1 MYALIEFAGKQ
12 YKIEEGSLIK
22 VPRIN
27 EKVGSKV
34 SFDKVLYFDDGKNRH
49 VGNPLINGKKI
60 EGKIASHGRERKII
74 VFKFKRRKGHQ
85 KKNTHRQEFTMLSF
99 DKLSTVK
106 KVSSTKTNQAKTAT
120 TKTAVKKVSTK
131 KSDSPKSVTKKTV
144 AKKQTPKKKTT
155 ATKKEK

>member
-1 MYALIEFAGKQ
+1 MYALVEFAGKQ

-22 VPRIN
+22 VPRIKD
-27 EKVGSKV
+27 KVGSKV
-34 SFDKVLYFDDGKNRH
+34 SFDKVLYFDDGKKKY
-49 VGNPLINGKKI
+49 VGSPFIDGKKV

-106 KVSSTKTNQAKTAT
+106 KVDSKKTNQAKAATAK
-120 TKTAVKKVSTK
+120 KTVKKVSTK
-131 KSDSPKSVTKKTV
+131 KSVTKKATV
-144 AKKQTPKKKTT
+144 KKQTPQKKTT
-155 ATKKEK
+155 AAKKEK

>member
-34 SFDKVLYFDDGKNRH
+34 SFDKVLYFDDGKKRH

-131 KSDSPKSVTKKTV
+131 KSDSPKSVTKKAV
-144 AKKQTPKKKTT
+144 VKKQTPKKKTT